1 MERASGQ
8 AGTSGRLSEAPR
20 AVRMPRRDTL
30 PLELLLAK
38 EDPASLP
45 RGTLVTKEQ
54 SKQARRDADWAGKRE
69 HVFAAVA
76 AGFHLSVF
84 AFNLAFWGFEGQAPD
99 RYWPENP
106 RIRLQ
111 LRPGRYGN
119 LEGTQRVAMDYLARA
134 EGVMEP

>member
-1 MERASGQ
+1 M
-8 AGTSGRLSEAPR
+8 P
-20 AVRMPRRDTL
+20 MPRRDTL
-30 PLELLLAK
+30 PLDLLLAK

-45 RGTLVTKEQ
+45 RGLMVTKEQ

-106 RIRLQ
+106 RCVHA
-111 LRPGRYGN
+111 P
-119 LEGTQRVAMDYLARA
+119 RA
-134 EGVMEP
+134 GPKCSMHTTAWQWMHLI